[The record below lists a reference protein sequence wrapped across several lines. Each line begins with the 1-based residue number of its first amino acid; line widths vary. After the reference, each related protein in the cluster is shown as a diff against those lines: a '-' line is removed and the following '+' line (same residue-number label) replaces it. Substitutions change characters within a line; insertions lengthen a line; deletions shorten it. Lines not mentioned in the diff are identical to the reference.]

1 MLALNHPRLLV
12 IRFHVFGCHLLF
24 AYGLLLIRGA
34 VPVQLL
40 KASWQVAAT
49 SVLVDQAPNA
59 LVGLAFF
66 YLAGFLDPDNFRLQ
80 ARVAWVGRLAILA
93 S

>member
-12 IRFHVFGCHLLF
+12 IRFQVFGCD
-24 AYGLLLIRGA
+24 LLLA
-34 VPVQLL
+34 YWP
-40 KASWQVAAT
+40 WQVAAT

-59 LVGLAFF
+59 LVRLALFH
-66 YLAGFLDPDNFRLQ
+66 LSGFLDPDNFRLQ